1 MQLIHES
8 HAFVQITDQPR
19 SVTPLLDYIYK
30 DCAEP
35 NVFTV
40 IKIAKIL
47 ILMVIHRQLL

>member
-8 HAFVQITDQPR
+8 HAFVQITDQP
-19 SVTPLLDYIYK
+19 LLDYNYK

-35 NVFTV
+35 NVLTL